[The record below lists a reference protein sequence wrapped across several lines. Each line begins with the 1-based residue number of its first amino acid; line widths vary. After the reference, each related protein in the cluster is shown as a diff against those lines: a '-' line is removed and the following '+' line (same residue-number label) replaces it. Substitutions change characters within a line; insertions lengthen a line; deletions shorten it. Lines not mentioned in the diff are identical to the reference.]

1 MRAVFS
7 RSSINRCERIKNLR
21 IKLLLHSNI
30 AKQSGYIKG
39 EHHFDTIYYRD
50 IVEELSAA
58 IANER
63 RLIEMDMEIETQ
75 SKHDSWDITMMEKN
89 YEL

>member
-1 MRAVFS
+1 MVALFT
-7 RSSINRCERIKNLR
+7 SSPMNRCSRIKNLR

-30 AKQSGYIKG
+30 AKQSSTIKG
-39 EHHFDTIYYRD
+39 EHHFDTVYHRD

-63 RLIEMDMEIETQ
+63 RLIEMDMEIQKQ
-75 SKHDSWDITMMEKN
+75 SKHDSWDNTVMEKN